1 MAYLDS
7 IMPGSRVPQVSAM
20 GAAVKEYNDRD
31 ARIAEL
37 EKELAEIREQKK
49 SLDVEGEMGKYKFQY
64 EADPSTYTT
73 YKQNLRTAEQTEKIR
88 KATEDATKQSNAKNQ
103 WNSLS
108 DKREAAEWA
117 LRAAESNFEEA
128 DRNGNVDAMNKAKD
142 EIERYTKTVRRLDN
156 QMEALRDR
164 FLKDLDI
171 DTGNGGPVSDGGPV
185 NLDGYEK
192 KIGSAKELES
202 INKEIVRL
210 ETLLN
215 KDRQKNYPREEI
227 QAVREDADK
236 SIPNL
241 RRIVENSNVSD
252 TKKSDLYRKLDELNT
267 KANDWRGTGK
277 QKPTVRLTPEDIEAN
292 ARKAVFNENG
302 TMKNPAQLAK
312 HGAAALRK
320 WQKAYGWDL
329 NAGIERADREGKK

>member
-1 MAYLDS
+1 
-7 IMPGSRVPQVSAM
+7 M

-49 SLDVEGEMGKYKFQY
+49 SLDVEADMGRYKFQY
-64 EADPSTYTT
+64 DADPSTYMG

-88 KATEDATKQSNAKNQ
+88 KATEDATKQSNAQNQ

-128 DRNGNVDAMNKAKD
+128 DRNGNVDAMNKATN
-142 EIERYTKTVRRLDN
+142 EIERYTKAVRKLDN

-171 DTGNGGPVSDGGPV
+171 DAGDGGPV
-185 NLDGYEK
+185 NLEKYEK
-192 KIGSAKELES
+192 KIRSAKELES

-210 ETLLN
+210 ENLLN

-227 QAVREDADK
+227 KAVREDADK
-236 SIPNL
+236 SIPDL

-252 TKKSDLYRKLDELNT
+252 VKKAELYRKLDELNT

-292 ARKAVFNENG
+292 ARKAVFNEDG

-320 WQKAYGWDL
+320 WQKAYGWNL
-329 NAGIERADREGKK
+329 KAGIERADREGKK

>member
-37 EKELAEIREQKK
+37 EAELDEIRKQRQ
-49 SLDVEGEMGKYKFQY
+49 SLDVEADMGRYKFQY
-64 EADPSTYTT
+64 DADPSTYTSVM
-73 YKQNLRTAEQTEKIR
+73 QNRRNAEQTEKIR
-88 KATEDATKQSNAKNQ
+88 KATEDATKQSNAQNQ

-117 LRAAESNFEEA
+117 LRAAERNFEEA

-142 EIERYTKTVRRLDN
+142 EIERYTKAVRKLDS

-171 DTGNGGPVSDGGPV
+171 VAGDDDSV

-202 INKEIVRL
+202 INREIERL
-210 ETLLN
+210 KTLLN
-215 KDRQKNYPREEI
+215 KDRQKNYPQQEI
-227 QAVREDADK
+227 DSVRDDADR
-236 SIPNL
+236 SIPAL
-241 RRIVENSNVSD
+241 RKMISESSMSD
-252 TKKSDLYRKLDELNT
+252 TRKAELESRLNELDV
-267 KANDWRGTGK
+267 KANDWRGIGK
-277 QKPTVRLTPEDIEAN
+277 GKPTKRLTPEEIKAN
-292 ARKAVFNENG
+292 AQKAVFKEDG

-312 HGAAALRK
+312 LGAATLRK
-320 WQKAYGWDL
+320 WQKAYGWNL
-329 NAGIERADREGKK
+329 KAGIERADRKGKK

>member
-7 IMPGSRVPQVSAM
+7 IMPGSRVQQVSAM

-49 SLDVEGEMGKYKFQY
+49 SLDTEAEMGKYKFQY

-88 KATEDATKQSNAKNQ
+88 KATEDATKQSNAQNQ

-142 EIERYTKTVRRLDN
+142 EIERYTKAVRKLDN

-171 DTGNGGPVSDGGPV
+171 DGGDDGSV
-185 NLDGYEK
+185 DLDGYEK

-210 ETLLN
+210 ENLLN
-215 KDRQKNYPREEI
+215 KDRQKNYPREDI
-227 QAVREDADK
+227 KAVAKDADK
-236 SIPNL
+236 SIPDL
-241 RRIVENSNVSD
+241 RRIVDNSNMSD
-252 TKKSDLYRKLDELNT
+252 TKKAELYRKLDELNT

-292 ARKAVFNENG
+292 ARKAVFNEDG

>member
-7 IMPGSRVPQVSAM
+7 IMPGSRVQQVSAM

-49 SLDVEGEMGKYKFQY
+49 SLDVESEMGKYKFQY
-64 EADPSTYTT
+64 DADPSTYTT

-142 EIERYTKTVRRLDN
+142 EIERYTKAVRKLDN
-156 QMEALRDR
+156 QMEALRDK

-171 DTGNGGPVSDGGPV
+171 DAGDGGPV
-185 NLDGYEK
+185 NLTGYEK

-210 ETLLN
+210 ENLLN

-227 QAVREDADK
+227 RNVAKDADE
-236 SIPNL
+236 SIPKL
-241 RRIVENSNVSD
+241 RDIVENSNVSD
-252 TKKSDLYRKLDELNT
+252 VKKAELYRKLEELNT

-277 QKPTVRLTPEDIEAN
+277 RKPTVRLTPEDIEAN
-292 ARKAVFNENG
+292 ARKAVFNEDG

-312 HGAAALRK
+312 HGAAKLRK

-329 NAGIERADREGKK
+329 KDGIERADREGKK

>member
-1 MAYLDS
+1 MSYFDS
-7 IMPGSRVPQVSAM
+7 ILPKNTGTEILGMANESAE
-20 GAAVKEYNDRD
+20 ASARD
-31 ARIAEL
+31 ARSARIAEL
-37 EKELAEIREQKK
+37 EAELAEIRKQKQ
-49 SLDVEGEMGKYKFQY
+49 SLDVEADMGRYKFQY
-64 EADPSTYTT
+64 DADPSTYTSVM
-73 YKQNLRTAEQTEKIR
+73 QNRRNAEQTEKIR
-88 KATEDATKQSNAKNQ
+88 KATEDATKQSNAQNQ

-142 EIERYTKTVRRLDN
+142 EIKRYTKAVRKLDN

-171 DTGNGGPVSDGGPV
+171 DAGAGAGVDLT
-185 NLDGYEK
+185 GYEK

-210 ETLLN
+210 ENLLN
-215 KDRQKNYPREEI
+215 KDRQKNYPREDI
-227 QAVREDADK
+227 KAVAKDADE

-241 RRIVENSNVSD
+241 RRIVENSNMSD
-252 TKKSDLYRKLDELNT
+252 TKKAELYRKLDELDT

-292 ARKAVFNENG
+292 ARKAVFKEDG
-302 TMKNPAQLAK
+302 TMKNPAQLAE

-329 NAGIERADREGKK
+329 NAGIELADRKGKK

>member
-1 MAYLDS
+1 MAFIDS
-7 IMPGSRVPQVSAM
+7 IMPGSRVQQVSAM

-49 SLDVEGEMGKYKFQY
+49 SLDTEAEMGKYKFQY

-142 EIERYTKTVRRLDN
+142 EIERYTKAVRKLDN
-156 QMEALRDR
+156 QMEALRDK

-171 DTGNGGPVSDGGPV
+171 DAGDGGSV
-185 NLDGYEK
+185 DLTGYEK

-202 INKEIVRL
+202 INREIVRL

-215 KDRQKNYPREEI
+215 KDRKKKYPQPEI
-227 QAVREDADK
+227 DSVRNDADR
-236 SIPNL
+236 SIPAL
-241 RRIVENSNVSD
+241 RKMISESGMSD
-252 TKKSDLYRKLDELNT
+252 TRKAELETKVNELDV
-267 KANDWRGTGK
+267 KANDWRGIGK
-277 QKPTVRLTPEDIEAN
+277 GKPTKELTPEEIKAN

-312 HGAAALRK
+312 LGAATLRK

>member
-7 IMPGSRVPQVSAM
+7 IMPGSRVQQVSAM

-64 EADPSTYTT
+64 DADPSTYTT

-142 EIERYTKTVRRLDN
+142 EIERYTKAVRKLDN
-156 QMEALRDR
+156 QMEALRDK

-171 DTGNGGPVSDGGPV
+171 DAGAVGPV
-185 NLDGYEK
+185 NLEKYEK

-202 INKEIVRL
+202 INREIVRL

-215 KDRQKNYPREEI
+215 KDRQKNYPQQEI
-227 QAVREDADK
+227 DSVRDDADR
-236 SIPNL
+236 SIPAL
-241 RRIVENSNVSD
+241 RKMISESGMSD
-252 TKKSDLYRKLDELNT
+252 TRKADLETKVNDLDV
-267 KANDWRGTGK
+267 KANDWRGIGK
-277 QKPTVRLTPEDIEAN
+277 GKPTKRLTPEEIKAN
-292 ARKAVFNENG
+292 AEKEVFNPDG
-302 TMKNPAQLAK
+302 TMKNPAYLAK
-312 HGAAALRK
+312 HLGAAKLRK
-320 WQKAYGWDL
+320 YKKAYGWILDKAIKL
-329 NAGIERADREGKK
+329 AENNGNK